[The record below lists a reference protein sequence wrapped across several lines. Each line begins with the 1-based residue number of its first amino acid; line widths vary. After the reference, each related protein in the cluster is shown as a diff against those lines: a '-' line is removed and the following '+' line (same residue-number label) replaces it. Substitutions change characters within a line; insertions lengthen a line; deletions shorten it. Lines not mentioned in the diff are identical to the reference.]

1 MEANIRH
8 RRLYAFYN
16 SKVLNA
22 LYIIG
27 VVSLLQIGY
36 LQSLIVPVVCSS
48 VSFTLF
54 IGYSLWLWIKKP
66 ARLVIN
72 AWMSNL
78 TFWFTLY
85 FLAVAAMK
93 ATALWWY
100 VFPIVAAIILMFI
113 NLIRPHD
120 EVFDI

>member
-1 MEANIRH
+1 
-8 RRLYAFYN
+8 
-16 SKVLNA
+16 
-22 LYIIG
+22 
-27 VVSLLQIGY
+27 
-36 LQSLIVPVVCSS
+36 
-48 VSFTLF
+48 
-54 IGYSLWLWIKKP
+54 
-66 ARLVIN
+66 
-72 AWMSNL
+72 MSNL